1 MIAMFVV
8 PRPPQTLCRLCARCL
23 HSSRPL
29 CDRVGPPHPISNM
42 RPMIYDDDA
51 PASTS
56 RAYHPYSLHEFD
68 PEPTSPY
75 KLQWKLQR
83 QQLDEFHH
91 SFWLESNTRFE
102 RSKEEALSRLP
113 STATALDKERT
124 LSEFYRQWLEQE
136 HPTTDAYTEEWR
148 QRNMASLTLAARVA
162 YSKFATRFS
171 DLTSFKKKST

>member
-1 MIAMFVV
+1 MFVV
-8 PRPPQTLCRLCARCL
+8 PRPQTLRPLCARCL
-23 HSSRPL
+23 HSSQPL

-56 RAYHPYSLHEFD
+56 RAHPYSLHEFD
-68 PEPTSPY
+68 PGPISPY

-102 RSKEEALSRLP
+102 RGKEVALSRLP
-113 STATALDKERT
+113 STATALDKERA

-136 HPTTDAYTEEWR
+136 HPTTDTYTEEWR
-148 QRNMASLTLAARVA
+148 QRNTASLILAARVA
-162 YSKFATRFS
+162 YSKFTARFS
-171 DLTSFKKKST
+171 DLASFKKKSA

>member
-1 MIAMFVV
+1 MFVQ
-8 PRPPQTLCRLCARCL
+8 RPPQGLRSLYARCL

-29 CDRVGPPHPISNM
+29 CDRVGPPHPISHM

-56 RAYHPYSLHEFD
+56 RASHHPYSLHEFD

-83 QQLDEFHH
+83 QQIDEFHH

-102 RSKEEALSRLP
+102 RGKDEALSRLP
-113 STATALDKERT
+113 STATALDKERA
-124 LSEFYRQWLEQE
+124 LSEFYQQWLRKSI
-136 HPTTDAYTEEWR
+136 PTRTRTPKNGD
-148 QRNMASLTLAARVA
+148 S
-162 YSKFATRFS
+162 ATWPPSPLPPVSHTQNSPHVSR
-171 DLTSFKKKST
+171 TSFCSRKK